1 MDISG
6 LLTVPNIIVLAF
18 VAIFSA
24 LDETSRT
31 VTDGEYSFF
40 NEIKDQRDREM
51 VLRLAGEGETRNGE
65 PREEDQPQ
73 PHAQAVAAGDPGLQ
87 EQDRA

>member
-40 NEIKDQRDREM
+40 NEIKDQRDRGNGPQAC
-51 VLRLAGEGETRNGE
+51 RRGRNSQRRT
-65 PREEDQPQ
+65 P
-73 PHAQAVAAGDPGLQ
+73 
-87 EQDRA
+87 